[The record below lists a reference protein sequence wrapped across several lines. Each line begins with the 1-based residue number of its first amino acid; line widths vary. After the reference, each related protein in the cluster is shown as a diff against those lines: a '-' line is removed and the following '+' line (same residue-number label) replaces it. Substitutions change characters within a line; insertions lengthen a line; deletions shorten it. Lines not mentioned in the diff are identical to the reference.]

1 MTKAVRKIHMESS
14 EKGRKAI
21 RLTCD
26 LRWEFR
32 RKGRLHDRDSPW
44 RVSGWGHILGTP
56 ILGSTKGHKPFGW
69 RGDGTNPTVVG
80 SLDPPMKITQ
90 GRECGLRMQF
100 ADWFP
105 TTTPGCTPTWAQ
117 WTMLH
122 FQAGTRVSMTEER
135 LQQWDTEGP
144 QTWSSV
150 WAERAKPLL
159 VLTWMV
165 HQRQSKSHCGQT
177 TTAHA
182 PELAECPHWPLL
194 LQHWSKG
201 ASAGKEEQLTFEGS

>member
-117 WTMLH
+117 WTLQPCLPHAAFSSWNQSFHDRGKTSAMRHWGTSNMKQCLSREGKAT
-122 FQAGTRVSMTEER
+122 AGA
-135 LQQWDTEGP
+135 DTDG
-144 QTWSSV
+144 SSEAV
-150 WAERAKPLL
+150 
-159 VLTWMV
+159 
-165 HQRQSKSHCGQT
+165 
-177 TTAHA
+177 
-182 PELAECPHWPLL
+182 
-194 LQHWSKG
+194 
-201 ASAGKEEQLTFEGS
+201 